1 MKEDKYVTAGILGD
15 LVLTF
20 HFAFII
26 FAVLGGILVLW
37 KAWIAWFHVPSV
49 LWSGYVNLFGQ
60 VCPLTPLENRFRH
73 LAEQAGY
80 EGGFIQH
87 YIAPLVY
94 PGVMPERWGLVSG
107 VSVLIWNVLVYALVV
122 IQRRSDSL
130 RAARIAY
137 RGSWRV
143 QEGKPRPATA
153 GPQSGTE
160 RPWWRRM
167 FGG

>member
-1 MKEDKYVTAGILGD
+1 MTARTLGD

-37 KAWIAWFHVPSV
+37 KPWIAWFHVPSV
-49 LWSGYVNLFGQ
+49 LWSGYVNLLGH
-60 VCPLTPLENRFRH
+60 VCPLTPLENRLRH
-73 LAEQAGY
+73 LAGQAGY

-87 YIAPLVY
+87 YIAPVVY

-107 VSVLIWNVLVYALVV
+107 FSVLIWNVLVYMLVV
-122 IQRRSDSL
+122 TRQRGVPL
-130 RAARIAY
+130 RTARLVY
-137 RGSWRV
+137 RGGWRV
-143 QEGKPRPATA
+143 GEGEPRPTT
-153 GPQSGTE
+153 GGTQQGAE
-160 RPWWRRM
+160 SVSRWRRM